1 MKKTILKNISKNI
14 SCVAQS
20 SLSSIDDILVT
31 TPPPTPTV
39 PPPPPKPSA
48 RKNPD
53 IIIIGPKPVMMQ
65 RTPPNKGTPHQQTN
79 VAGAA
84 PAAEAT
90 ATTAPP
96 PTSAQQPTASQQTEP
111 PSQIPVSQGSAP
123 YIHPN
128 RRVETRNTPPTGNGG
143 PPANATAVGGATGTR
158 TRSRTRNT
166 PRDEGIDTIGVGV
179 AVDEDEIPEE
189 DLQVNEEIERMV
201 NETPEQ
207 VSRWRQK
214 LALTIKP
221 RMKYKN
227 DLKLVLRAL
236 RHSNDWQQVEALLDQ
251 MENSFEDWETKR
263 VVAMSERDGKLLDSD
278 DLLAKMQCEFVKVK
292 KQAKVFIQQRQYQQ
306 QMQQSA
312 AAAEQNIAN
321 MESLADDAAQRL
333 QVEQQRVANV
343 RAQEDRAAE
352 EERAAA
358 AAQFAASA
366 GGMANPPPFTEAG
379 TGVAPPPPFTE
390 AGRGAGAPPP
400 VNNDRTHAAAGQD
413 DIELI
418 EQDRALSAMS
428 LHTHRST
435 PTTEMSWDLNN
446 GGQIFWDPT
455 SNSNAQYIDPRLTNS
470 ARRPPKKAR
479 LGQQHSRPV
488 SRGTMIPPGAGGGA
502 IPATNN
508 QGFIPPTQVT
518 YMHQHQ
524 QPVYQQQHMGPQQ
537 HQQGLHAGL
546 TVTRPEDQA
555 GQLTTSLQ
563 PPQQQLP
570 QQQHVFNTQANYH
583 QLAQPVAQH
592 GYMPPPGMTTTT
604 LPPPAMHA
612 PHPPPLQAFQT
623 VQQQQGVNA
632 ANGQFMQAPIN
643 AQQQHLQ
650 YPPQLQ
656 ALWQQQQ
663 QNQLQLHLQT
673 AQVLKEI
680 ADGNRQTQQNSN
692 SDLKTIAESIHAR
705 KLNIKDHV
713 PMLKID
719 PGKPLSAAD
728 FAHWL
733 RKMDAYEKKFL
744 DYNTTNSTKYEQL
757 YSELITRVDG
767 SANLLIFNQNP
778 DESTYKDS
786 IQLLKD
792 TFYSKRDLQ
801 QQTIDRLRYFKK
813 IIDSDESL
821 LDGHSTL
828 SDIFRT
834 MDELN
839 LREKDL
845 NYLFIMGFIL
855 PKLSEKM
862 QQRYFQW
869 VEVQKKIP
877 GNEKYPLGWDADPK
891 ELLPLM
897 RDHRGAIRD
906 QTALRPNRPQQG
918 GGPAGQQQQQ
928 QQQGRNNQGRNNG
941 NNGQNRSNA
950 TQSANNNENC
960 GFCKALGKTASH
972 KKVRN
977 CDSIEKLFK
986 KNGGIN
992 GSGSEAI
999 HKICVQE
1006 GYSCRLCLAKG
1017 HKAKNCDKAD
1027 SIPKCT
1033 QVMKNGKRKGEA
1045 CGSNHNKFLHWET
1058 AQSQPKSGGAGAT
1071 GQQQTKS
1078 GSGSKN
1084 SKNTQGGGYRRS
1096 NATKTGG
1103 SGAAGGQGGQGG
1115 QGGKNAPPQNNQNA
1129 PPQNLQGAMVPYQ
1142 NFVAVPQ
1149 PQPVPMWYS
1158 QGPMPQQRQMPD
1170 STTGAIPRNHHNQQ
1184 Q

>member
-65 RTPPNKGTPHQQTN
+65 RTPPTKGTPQQQN
-79 VAGAA
+79 DVAGAA

-111 PSQIPVSQGSAP
+111 PSQRPVSQGSAP

-128 RRVETRNTPPTGNGG
+128 RRVETKNTPPTGNGG

-166 PRDEGIDTIGVGV
+166 PRDEGIDTINVGV

-189 DLQVNEEIERMV
+189 DLQVNEEIERTV

-221 RMKYKN
+221 KIKYKN

-236 RHSNDWQQVEALLDQ
+236 RHNNDWQQVAALLDQ

-292 KQAKVFIQQRQYQQ
+292 NQAKVFIQQRQYQQ

-570 QQQHVFNTQANYH
+570 QQQHVFNTQASYH

-592 GYMPPPGMTTTT
+592 GYMPPPGLSTTTT
-604 LPPPAMHA
+604 TMPPPAMHA
-612 PHPPPLQAFQT
+612 PHPPPLQSFQT
-623 VQQQQGVNA
+623 VQQQQDFNA

-897 RDHRGAIRD
+897 REHRGAIRD

-1115 QGGKNAPPQNNQNA
+1115 KNAPPQNNQNA

-1149 PQPVPMWYS
+1149 PQPMPMWYS

>member
-31 TPPPTPTV
+31 TPPPTATV

-53 IIIIGPKPVMMQ
+53 IIIVGPKPPMMQ
-65 RTPPNKGTPHQQTN
+65 RTPPAKGTPQQQNNVAGAAPAAKGTPQQQNN

-96 PTSAQQPTASQQTEP
+96 PTSAQPPAASQQTEP
-111 PSQIPVSQGSAP
+111 PSQTPVSQGSAP

-128 RRVETRNTPPTGNGG
+128 ARVENRNTPPTGNGG
-143 PPANATAVGGATGTR
+143 PPANATAVGGARATGTR

-166 PRDEGIDTIGVGV
+166 PRDEGYDKIGVGV

-189 DLQVNEEIERMV
+189 DLQVNVEIERMV

-236 RHSNDWQQVEALLDQ
+236 RHSNDWQQVAALLDQ

-278 DLLAKMQCEFVKVK
+278 DLLAKMQCEFVKVQN
-292 KQAKVFIQQRQYQQ
+292 QAKIFIQQCQYQQ
-306 QMQQSA
+306 QM
-312 AAAEQNIAN
+312 AAEQNIAN
-321 MESLADDAAQRL
+321 MEVLADDAAQRL

-366 GGMANPPPFTEAG
+366 GGMANPLPSTEA
-379 TGVAPPPPFTE
+379 A
-390 AGRGAGAPPP
+390 AGAGAPPP

-413 DIELI
+413 DIDLL

-428 LHTHRST
+428 LHTHRSS

-455 SNSNAQYIDPRLTNS
+455 SNSNAQHVDPRLTNS
-470 ARRPPKKAR
+470 ARRPQKKAR

-502 IPATNN
+502 MPATNN
-508 QGFIPPTQVT
+508 QGFVPPTQVT
-518 YMHQHQ
+518 YTYQ
-524 QPVYQQQHMGPQQ
+524 QPVYQQQPMGPQQ
-537 HQQGLHAGL
+537 QQQGQHAGL

-555 GQLTTSLQ
+555 GLLTTSL
-563 PPQQQLP
+563 QQQLP
-570 QQQHVFNTQANYH
+570 QQQHVFNTQANYQ

-592 GYMPPPGMTTTT
+592 GYMPPPGLTTTT
-604 LPPPAMHA
+604 MPPSAM
-612 PHPPPLQAFQT
+612 PPPPPLQAFQT
-623 VQQQQGVNA
+623 VQQQQGANA

-692 SDLKTIAESIHAR
+692 SDLRTIAESIHAR

-713 PMLKID
+713 PMLRID

-744 DYNTTNSTKYEQL
+744 DYNTTSSTKYEQL
-757 YSELITRVDG
+757 FSELLTRVDG

-869 VEVQKKIP
+869 VDVQKKIP

-891 ELLPLM
+891 EILPL
-897 RDHRGAIRD
+897 
-906 QTALRPNRPQQG
+906 
-918 GGPAGQQQQQ
+918 
-928 QQQGRNNQGRNNG
+928 
-941 NNGQNRSNA
+941 
-950 TQSANNNENC
+950 
-960 GFCKALGKTASH
+960 LG
-972 KKVRN
+972 
-977 CDSIEKLFK
+977 
-986 KNGGIN
+986 
-992 GSGSEAI
+992 
-999 HKICVQE
+999 
-1006 GYSCRLCLAKG
+1006 
-1017 HKAKNCDKAD
+1017 
-1027 SIPKCT
+1027 
-1033 QVMKNGKRKGEA
+1033 
-1045 CGSNHNKFLHWET
+1045 
-1058 AQSQPKSGGAGAT
+1058 
-1071 GQQQTKS
+1071 
-1078 GSGSKN
+1078 
-1084 SKNTQGGGYRRS
+1084 
-1096 NATKTGG
+1096 
-1103 SGAAGGQGGQGG
+1103 
-1115 QGGKNAPPQNNQNA
+1115 
-1129 PPQNLQGAMVPYQ
+1129 
-1142 NFVAVPQ
+1142 
-1149 PQPVPMWYS
+1149 
-1158 QGPMPQQRQMPD
+1158 
-1170 STTGAIPRNHHNQQ
+1170 TTGAQSETRQR
-1184 Q
+1184 

>member
-65 RTPPNKGTPHQQTN
+65 RTPPTKGTPQQQN
-79 VAGAA
+79 DVAGAA

-96 PTSAQQPTASQQTEP
+96 PTSAQPPTASQQTEP
-111 PSQIPVSQGSAP
+111 PSQRPVSQGSAP

-128 RRVETRNTPPTGNGG
+128 RRVETKNTPPTGNGG

-166 PRDEGIDTIGVGV
+166 PRDEGIDTINVGV

-189 DLQVNEEIERMV
+189 DLQVNEEIERTV

-221 RMKYKN
+221 KIKYKN

-236 RHSNDWQQVEALLDQ
+236 RHNNDWQQVAALLDQ

-292 KQAKVFIQQRQYQQ
+292 NQAKVFIQQRQYQQ

-570 QQQHVFNTQANYH
+570 QQQHVFNTQASYH

-592 GYMPPPGMTTTT
+592 GYMPPPGLSTTTT
-604 LPPPAMHA
+604 TMPPPAMHA
-612 PHPPPLQAFQT
+612 PHPPPLQSFQT
-623 VQQQQGVNA
+623 VQQQQDFNA

-897 RDHRGAIRD
+897 REHRGAIRD

-1115 QGGKNAPPQNNQNA
+1115 KNAPPQNNQNA

-1149 PQPVPMWYS
+1149 PQPMPMWYS

>member
-65 RTPPNKGTPHQQTN
+65 RTPPTKGTPQQQN
-79 VAGAA
+79 DVAGAA

-96 PTSAQQPTASQQTEP
+96 PTSAQPPTASQQTEP
-111 PSQIPVSQGSAP
+111 PTQIPASQGSAP

-128 RRVETRNTPPTGNGG
+128 GRARNTPPTGSGG

-166 PRDEGIDTIGVGV
+166 PRDEGIDTINVGV

-189 DLQVNEEIERMV
+189 DLQVNEEIERTV

-236 RHSNDWQQVEALLDQ
+236 RHNNDWQQVAALLDQ

-292 KQAKVFIQQRQYQQ
+292 KEAKVFIQQRQYQQ

-428 LHTHRST
+428 LHSTHRST

-1033 QVMKNGKRKGEA
+1033 QVMKTGKRKGEA